1 MHFLI
6 CMLYL
11 NEKIRVIHTHIYHGV
26 EKDVEQWEF
35 LLVIL
40 GVVIDTNTW
49 KIDIV
54 LQAEVEHNVPMSHKY
69 QS

>member
-1 MHFLI
+1 MQFLI

-11 NEKIRVIHTHIYHGV
+11 NEKIRIIHTHIYHGV

-35 LLVIL
+35 LLAIL

-49 KIDIV
+49 KIIRHC
-54 LQAEVEHNVPMSHKY
+54 LAS
-69 QS
+69 